1 LIGIVCSLGL
11 IVIIN
16 IILFH
21 FTGIASLQAVLE
33 PVPAIILVAI
43 SMILTFVAGLFPS
56 KTASNKDPV
65 IALRSE

>member
-1 LIGIVCSLGL
+1 MIGIICSLGL

-16 IILFH
+16 IILYH
-21 FTGIASLQAVLE
+21 YTGIASLQAVLQ
-33 PVPAIILVAI
+33 PVPAVILVVI
-43 SMILTFVAGLFPS
+43 SMVLTFVAGLFPS